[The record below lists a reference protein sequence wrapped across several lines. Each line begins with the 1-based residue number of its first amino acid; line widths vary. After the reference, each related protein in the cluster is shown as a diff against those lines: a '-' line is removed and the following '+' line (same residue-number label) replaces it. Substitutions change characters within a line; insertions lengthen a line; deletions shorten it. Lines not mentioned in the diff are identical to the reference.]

1 MCRTEWTEAAISP
14 KVLQCVSQL
23 SGVVFLGDAK
33 IDYLAWYNL
42 TSEFVINASR
52 TVVLLREKHP
62 LLRPF
67 VHWFLPECREIRRQS
82 REARRMIEPAVQER
96 LKQLEQPCSTYNV
109 AQTTGTSSMIS
120 IDWFAAAGKSR
131 RLRNF
136 DFVSAE
142 FTLAIASI
150 RTVSGH
156 AFGGLVRFAM
166 HPEYVQPIRD
176 EIIEV

>member
-1 MCRTEWTEAAISP
+1 
-14 KVLQCVSQL
+14 
-23 SGVVFLGDAK
+23 
-33 IDYLAWYNL
+33 
-42 TSEFVINASR
+42 
-52 TVVLLREKHP
+52 
-62 LLRPF
+62 
-67 VHWFLPECREIRRQS
+67 
-82 REARRMIEPAVQER
+82 MIEPAVQER
-96 LKQLEQPCSTYNV
+96 LKQLEQPCSTSNL
-109 AQTTGTSSMIS
+109 THSTGTSSMIS

-156 AFGGLVRFAM
+156 AFGGLVRLAM